1 MIFVT
6 RAAIIAIA
14 TFMSALAGF
23 GLQSL
28 LPASYVAASKGMIA
42 SVVGL
47 DATLLALVLGLLI
60 WTSHGLFNAQQSQLQ
75 TIGRAII
82 QLDLTFNAYGPEAAP
97 GRAELRKHLKR
108 ARARLWTNDPHGR
121 RFVVVTDLPAEV
133 MPMRAVFA
141 SLRPIGEEQRQNL
154 ATARDLFATIV
165 DTQVTM
171 IRSLVDPVPN
181 LLLNVVLGWS
191 CVLFFGYGVQST
203 INALTA
209 VMAALGA
216 VSVGSAA
223 FLILELSD
231 PYVGLFKLPQEGFD
245 WLFSMWAVAEKEARP
260 AD

>member
-28 LPASYVAASKGMIA
+28 LPASYVAASKG

-121 RFVVVTDLPAEV
+121 RFVVVADLPAEV

-141 SLRPIGEEQRQNL
+141 SLRLKSAFERLFEPESMSSLRAPRPAARTSPIAE
-154 ATARDLFATIV
+154 
-165 DTQVTM
+165 
-171 IRSLVDPVPN
+171 
-181 LLLNVVLGWS
+181 
-191 CVLFFGYGVQST
+191 
-203 INALTA
+203 
-209 VMAALGA
+209 AALG
-216 VSVGSAA
+216 SSPRG
-223 FLILELSD
+223 
-231 PYVGLFKLPQEGFD
+231 
-245 WLFSMWAVAEKEARP
+245 
-260 AD
+260 